1 MKWGRLLSGVMVEKE
16 LCTQLRGVHVKEE
29 CSKKRE
35 NQVKVPVGMSLA
47 CLDTTQ
53 STMEEAISK
62 AAGIIGWCWENVEIV
77 SIRARP
83 GKGALAAELA
93 RRSYVLFLPLGMHPA
108 DYEGGKHS

>member
-1 MKWGRLLSGVMVEKE
+1 MMVEKE
-16 LCTQLRGVHVKEE
+16 LCTQLRGAHVKEE

-62 AAGIIGWCWENVEIV
+62 AAGIIGWC
-77 SIRARP
+77 
-83 GKGALAAELA
+83 
-93 RRSYVLFLPLGMHPA
+93 
-108 DYEGGKHS
+108 